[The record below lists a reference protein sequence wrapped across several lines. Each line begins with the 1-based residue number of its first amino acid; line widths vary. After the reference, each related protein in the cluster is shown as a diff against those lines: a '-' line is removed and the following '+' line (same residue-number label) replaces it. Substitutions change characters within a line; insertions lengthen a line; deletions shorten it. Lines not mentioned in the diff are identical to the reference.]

1 MYILVHNN
9 HVEKMNCNEKTFQ
22 QVIFDIKKQHEGL
35 EVSPRFPIFKA
46 DRATY
51 KTIFITE
58 LNDIVKHVVNNEE
71 KIRYIPELIF
81 KDETIKG
88 IHFKINECQYIVQY
102 SNMAPDTI
110 HAIDEDDF
118 NLFTQYNNYVSE
130 WLLNEKFVSKFDEEM
145 RTILDNYEVSPLTA
159 SLELESRN
167 NLIGI
172 GTIKAYTSNLH
183 ELDYIPVFNVFD
195 RFVEFDEQEIE
206 DYTMYLTRFED
217 TTETRISVANFAVV
231 YGQHLKQ

>member
-9 HVEKMNCNEKTFQ
+9 HVEKLNCNEKTFQ
-22 QVIFDIKKQHEGL
+22 QVIFYIKKQHEGL
-35 EVSPRFPIFKA
+35 EVSPRFPVFKA

-71 KIRYIPELIF
+71 KTSIKFIYDGSMQEMVFEMLKARYIPELIF

-110 HAIDEDDF
+110 HRR
-118 NLFTQYNNYVSE
+118 YV
-130 WLLNEKFVSKFDEEM
+130 
-145 RTILDNYEVSPLTA
+145 
-159 SLELESRN
+159 
-167 NLIGI
+167 
-172 GTIKAYTSNLH
+172 
-183 ELDYIPVFNVFD
+183 
-195 RFVEFDEQEIE
+195 
-206 DYTMYLTRFED
+206 
-217 TTETRISVANFAVV
+217 
-231 YGQHLKQ
+231 